1 MGLLLLYRNPAPI
14 GVSVLHRFQLLRLPW
29 DDVQRVIA
37 NHFGCQMRGDFMSA
51 LTKTLLVMALG
62 LMTIA
67 EACNRSAPKQA
78 KTISA
83 SSDSKGV
90 HSANTTT
97 SGPVR
102 ITCVSATDDS
112 GNATPPACIIDAPG
126 TSGVV
131 DIGHKV
137 AVAGAGNVILT
148 CRGSGTL
155 NCTAQIEE

>member
-1 MGLLLLYRNPAPI
+1 M
-14 GVSVLHRFQLLRLPW
+14 
-29 DDVQRVIA
+29 VQK
-37 NHFGCQMRGDFMSA
+37 RGDFMSVS
-51 LTKTLLVMALG
+51 TKALLVVALSF
-62 LMTIA
+62 MTIVV
-67 EACNRSAPKQA
+67 ACNRSAQKKT

-83 SSDSKGV
+83 SSDSKGA
-90 HSANTTT
+90 HSANATT
-97 SGPVR
+97 SGPVQ

-112 GNATPPACIIDAPG
+112 GNTTPPACIIDAPG

-137 AVAGAGNVILT
+137 AVAGAGSVILT